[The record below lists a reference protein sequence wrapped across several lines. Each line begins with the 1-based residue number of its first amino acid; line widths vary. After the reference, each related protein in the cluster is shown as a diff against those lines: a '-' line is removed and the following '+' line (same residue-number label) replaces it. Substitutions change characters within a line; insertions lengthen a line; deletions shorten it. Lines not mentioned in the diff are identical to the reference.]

1 MELDEQP
8 NKMIVPN
15 IGDLVLYTNP
25 YTNFAIGVLGV
36 VVNID
41 FVPAARVHA
50 RGVRLDVLIKLSCGD
65 TIYAGPEDL
74 VIASESR

>member
-41 FVPAARVHA
+41 FVPAARVL
-50 RGVRLDVLIKLSCGD
+50 GDIRLDVLIKLSCGD